1 VTDGLVI
8 SDLHEDPDLAI
19 LLLGGN
25 KAGRWKQRYDEAIS
39 QADRRYDRRLG
50 ELRDE
55 GLLDGG
61 GDSGDGK

>member
-1 VTDGLVI
+1 MTDGLVI
-8 SDLHEDPDLAI
+8 SGDLHEDPDAV

-50 ELRDE
+50 ELRDG